1 MPRISY
7 FCAISLVLV
16 KFLRSNLLLLAA
28 LSFLLVS
35 CGASR
40 KTARHNTE
48 TPGKTYVPL
57 SEKAL
62 QKKYASRLQASPGD
76 LDNTTLYY
84 FIDEWYGTPYRY
96 GGNTRSGIDCSGFTV
111 QLYTKVFKSNLPR
124 TARQQYESSKRVKK
138 VKKLEEGDLVFFNDG
153 RGRISHVG
161 VYLMNNFFVH
171 AGTGTGVIIGN
182 LEDDYW
188 REHFVA
194 GGKRK

>member
-1 MPRISY
+1 M
-7 FCAISLVLV
+7 
-16 KFLRSNLLLLAA
+16 LLAA
-28 LSFLLVS
+28 ALSCLLIS

-40 KTARHNTE
+40 KTTRNTVE
-48 TPGKTYVPL
+48 TPVKPREPL

-62 QKKYASRLQASPGD
+62 QKKYAAKLQASPGD
-76 LDNTTLYY
+76 LDNTALYY

-96 GGNTRSGIDCSGFTV
+96 GGNTRAGVDCSGFVV
-111 QLYTKVFKSNLPR
+111 QLYKSVFESGLPR
-124 TARQQYESSKRVKK
+124 TAKQQFDASKKIKK

-171 AGTGTGVIIGN
+171 SGTGSGVIIGN

-194 GGKRK
+194 GGKRR